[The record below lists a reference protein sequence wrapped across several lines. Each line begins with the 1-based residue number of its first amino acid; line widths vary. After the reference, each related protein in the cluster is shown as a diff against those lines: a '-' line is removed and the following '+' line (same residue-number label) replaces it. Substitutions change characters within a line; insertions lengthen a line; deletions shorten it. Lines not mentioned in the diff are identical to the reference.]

1 MLDLILWSVALTAVV
16 GVALLVVSL
25 AAVAGAEECHCPYD
39 CSRHP
44 TRGTAD

>member
-1 MLDLILWSVALTAVV
+1 MLDLILWSVALTAA
-16 GVALLVVSL
+16 VAVAVFVVSL
-25 AAVAGAEECHCPYD
+25 ARVAAEADCHCPYD